1 MFFVLRHSRTDIFK
15 DIKDKN
21 VLTNLNKVQI
31 MRSNFGV
38 GPDWLLDK
46 VKIESLV
53 FFLSLVVALRWL
65 LTVLLKTM
73 LEDNSQSHI

>member
-1 MFFVLRHSRTDIFK
+1 
-15 DIKDKN
+15 
-21 VLTNLNKVQI
+21 